1 MLKSEIRNRYV
12 VLYSFLG
19 YVLPKYVALT
29 FSTFAQT
36 SSLLDQLGILPISI
50 KIFHEINAKT
60 QV

>member
-36 SSLLDQLGILPISI
+36 SSLLDQLGIRLG
-50 KIFHEINAKT
+50 EILEK
-60 QV
+60 